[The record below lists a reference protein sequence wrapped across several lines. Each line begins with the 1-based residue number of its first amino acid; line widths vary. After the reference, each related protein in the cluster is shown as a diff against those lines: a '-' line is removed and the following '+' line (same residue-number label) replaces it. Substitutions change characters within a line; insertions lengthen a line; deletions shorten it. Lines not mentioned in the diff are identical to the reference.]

1 VFAKVTILPYNSCWR
16 LIHNLL
22 RKSASACDYSRKPK
36 TAQMASTPDRG
47 PAARPH
53 LGSLANTLIVA
64 SGYLLSRMLGLARDV
79 IILSQFGTGREIDAY
94 RAAFGILDLIYL
106 VVAGGALGSAFIPVF
121 AGFLSQ
127 QQEEDA
133 WRLAN
138 TVLNLALV
146 ALLAACA
153 LIALLADPLVALTI
167 GSGFDPQKRALT
179 AHILR
184 LLLIQPLLLGLGGLA
199 KAALE
204 SFDRFALPAIG
215 SNLYNV
221 GIIGG
226 ALLAPWLGIY
236 GLVWGVVAGAAL
248 FLLVQLPGLREVG
261 WRYRPAL
268 GLDTSG
274 VAQVGRLLGPRL
286 FGQSAWQIGLL
297 AIASFASQLGEGAVT
312 ANAAALQLMMLPH
325 GLIALSLGTV
335 IFPQLARHHAAGDM
349 AALRRVALGAL
360 RQVLF
365 LALPAAAILG
375 WLGAPIVR
383 ALFERGR
390 FTAVSTALTSQ
401 ALSFYALGLAAF
413 AAAEIL
419 VRTFYA
425 MRDTRTPVYIGVLA
439 VAANIGL
446 GWALLR
452 LGTGLDGLASAF
464 SIANTLEAA
473 LLLALLRPR
482 LGRLGGNFWRALGAM
497 LLATLACS
505 ATLLALRLISAP
517 RLPFIT
523 PADTYRWPSDF
534 LPLVAWLV
542 GAGAVGAA
550 VYAGVAA
557 LLGLAEVR
565 ATWER
570 LRGLAARFRR
580 R

>member
-1 VFAKVTILPYNSCWR
+1 
-16 LIHNLL
+16 
-22 RKSASACDYSRKPK
+22 
-36 TAQMASTPDRG
+36 MASTPDRG
-47 PAARPH
+47 PAARTR
-53 LGSLANTLIVA
+53 LGPLANTLIVA
-64 SGYLLSRMLGLARDV
+64 GGYLLSRVLGLARDV

-94 RAAFGILDLIYL
+94 RAAFGLLDLIYL

-121 AGFLSQ
+121 AGFLAQ
-127 QQEEDA
+127 KQEADA

-138 TVLNLALV
+138 SVLNLALV

-153 LIALLADPLVALTI
+153 LVALLADPLVGLTI
-167 GSGFDPQKRALT
+167 GSGFDAEKRALT
-179 AHILR
+179 AYILR

-199 KAALE
+199 KATLE

-226 ALLAPWLGIY
+226 ALLAPWLGID
-236 GLVWGVVAGAAL
+236 GLVWGVAAGAAL

-268 GLDTSG
+268 SFDAPGL
-274 VAQVGRLLGPRL
+274 AQVGRLLGPRL
-286 FGQSAWQIGLL
+286 FGQSAWQIGLVAL
-297 AIASFASQLGEGAVT
+297 ASFASQLGEGAVT

-365 LALPAAAILG
+365 LSLLAAALLG
-375 WLGAPIVR
+375 WLGVPIVR

-390 FTAVSTALTSQ
+390 FTAASTALT
-401 ALSFYALGLAAF
+401 AEAFNFYAFGLAAF

-425 MRDTRTPVYIGVLA
+425 MRDTRTPVYVGVLA
-439 VAANIGL
+439 VATNIAL
-446 GWALLR
+446 GWGLLR
-452 LGTGLDGLASAF
+452 WGAGLAGLATAF
-464 SIANTLEAA
+464 SVANMLEAA

-482 LGRLGGNFWRALGAM
+482 LGQLGGDFWRALGTM
-497 LLATLACS
+497 LLATLLCGA
-505 ATLLALRLISAP
+505 ALLALRLASAA
-517 RLPFIT
+517 RLPFVA
-523 PADTYRWPSDF
+523 PGDTYRWPADF
-534 LPLVAWLV
+534 LSLVAWLM
-542 GAGAVGAA
+542 GAGAVGTA
-550 VYAGVAA
+550 VYTGVAA
-557 LLGLAEVR
+557 LLGLEEVR
-565 ATWER
+565 ETWAR
-570 LRGLAARFRR
+570 LRALAARFGKR
-580 R
+580 

>member
-1 VFAKVTILPYNSCWR
+1 MT
-16 LIHNLL
+16 
-22 RKSASACDYSRKPK
+22 
-36 TAQMASTPDRG
+36 STPNRG
-47 PAARPH
+47 PTSRARFGP
-53 LGSLANTLIVA
+53 LANTMIVA
-64 SGYLLSRMLGLARDV
+64 GGYLFSRVLGLARDV
-79 IILSQFGTGREIDAY
+79 IILYQFGTSREIDAY
-94 RAAFGILDLIYL
+94 RASFGVLDLIYL
-106 VVAGGALGSAFIPVF
+106 VIAGGALGSAFIPVF

-127 QQEEDA
+127 HDEEDA
-133 WRLAN
+133 WRLAD
-138 TVLNLALV
+138 TILSLALV

-167 GSGFDPQKRALT
+167 GSGFDADKRALT

-199 KAALE
+199 KATLE
-204 SFDRFALPAIG
+204 SFERFALPAIG

-248 FLLVQLPGLREVG
+248 FLMVQLPGLREVG
-261 WRYRPAL
+261 WRYRPSLQLNAP
-268 GLDTSG
+268 G

-286 FGQSAWQIGLL
+286 FGQSAWQIGLV
-297 AIASFASQLGEGAVT
+297 AIASFASQLGDGAVT

-335 IFPQLARHHAAGDM
+335 IFPQLTRHHAAGDM
-349 AALRRVALGAL
+349 GELRRVALGAV

-365 LALPAAAILG
+365 LSLPAAALLG

-390 FTAVSTALTSQ
+390 FTATSTALTSQ
-401 ALSFYALGLAAF
+401 ALSVYAFGLGAF

-425 MRDTRTPVYIGVLA
+425 MRDTRTPVYVGVLA
-439 VAANIGL
+439 VALNMGL

-452 LGTGLDGLASAF
+452 LGRGLGGLAAAF

-482 LGRLGGNFWRALGAM
+482 LGRLGGDFWRALGAM
-497 LLATLACS
+497 LLATLACG
-505 ATLLALRLISAP
+505 AALLALRLMSAA
-517 RLPFIT
+517 RLPFIIPGDT
-523 PADTYRWPSDF
+523 YSWPADF
-534 LPLVAWLV
+534 LALVAWLALAGGV
-542 GAGAVGAA
+542 GMA
-550 VYAGVAA
+550 VYAGAA
-557 LLGLAEVR
+557 V
-565 ATWER
+565 
-570 LRGLAARFRR
+570 
-580 R
+580 

>member
-1 VFAKVTILPYNSCWR
+1 MT
-16 LIHNLL
+16 
-22 RKSASACDYSRKPK
+22 
-36 TAQMASTPDRG
+36 STPNRG
-47 PAARPH
+47 PAPHAR
-53 LGSLANTLIVA
+53 LGPLANTMIVA
-64 SGYLLSRMLGLARDV
+64 GGYLFSRVLGLARDV
-79 IILSQFGTGREIDAY
+79 IILYQFGTSREIDAY

-138 TVLNLALV
+138 SIVNLALV

-167 GSGFDPQKRALT
+167 GSGFDAQKRELT
-179 AHILR
+179 AYILR

-199 KAALE
+199 KATLE
-204 SFDRFALPAIG
+204 SFDHFALPASG

-221 GIIGG
+221 GILGG
-226 ALLAPWLGIY
+226 ALLAPWLGIN

-248 FLLVQLPGLREVG
+248 FLLVQLRGLREVG

-268 GLDTSG
+268 SFTAPG

-286 FGQSAWQIGLL
+286 FGQSAWQIGLIAL
-297 AIASFASQLGEGAVT
+297 ASFASQLGEGAVA

-335 IFPQLARHHAAGDM
+335 IFPQLARHHATGDTI
-349 AALRRVALGAL
+349 ALRRVTLGAL

-375 WLGAPIVR
+375 WLGVPIVR

-390 FTAVSTALTSQ
+390 FTATSTALTAQ
-401 ALSFYALGLAAF
+401 AFNFYALGLAAF

-419 VRTFYA
+419 VRAFYA
-425 MRDTRTPVYIGVLA
+425 MRDTRRPVYVGVLV
-439 VAANIGL
+439 VALNIGL
-446 GWALLR
+446 GWGLLR
-452 LGTGLDGLASAF
+452 LGAGLRGLATAF
-464 SIANTLEAA
+464 SVATTIEAA

-482 LGRLGGNFWRALGAM
+482 LGRLGGDFWRALATM
-497 LLATLACS
+497 LLATLVCS
-505 ATLLALRLISAP
+505 AVLLALRQASAAW
-517 RLPFIT
+517 LPFVM
-523 PADTYRWPSDF
+523 PGDTYRWPDDF
-534 LPLVAWLV
+534 LPLVAWLACV
-542 GAGAVGAA
+542 ATVGAA
-550 VYAGVAA
+550 VYGGVAA
-557 LLGLAEVR
+557 LLGLEEVR
-565 ATWER
+565 ATWAR
-570 LRGLAARFRR
+570 LRGLIRR
-580 R
+580 VGKR

>member
-1 VFAKVTILPYNSCWR
+1 
-16 LIHNLL
+16 
-22 RKSASACDYSRKPK
+22 
-36 TAQMASTPDRG
+36 MASTPDRG

-53 LGSLANTLIVA
+53 LGPLANTLIVA
-64 SGYLLSRMLGLARDV
+64 GGYLLSRVLGLARDV
-79 IILSQFGTGREIDAY
+79 IVLYQFGTGREIDAY

-121 AGFLSQ
+121 AGLLSQ
-127 QQEEDA
+127 QQKEDA

-146 ALLAACA
+146 ALLVACA
-153 LIALLADPLVALTI
+153 VIALLADPLVALTI
-167 GSGFDPQKRALT
+167 GSGFDPEKRALT

-221 GIIGG
+221 GVIGG

-236 GLVWGVVAGAAL
+236 GLVWGVAAGAAL

-261 WRYRPAL
+261 WRYRPTL
-268 GLDTSG
+268 RLDATG
-274 VAQVGRLLGPRL
+274 IAQVGQLLGPRL
-286 FGQSAWQIGLL
+286 FGQTAWQIGLV
-297 AIASFASQLGEGAVT
+297 AIGSFASQLGEGAVT
-312 ANAAALQLMMLPH
+312 ANAAALQIMMLPH

-335 IFPQLARHHAAGDM
+335 IFPQLARLHAAGDI

-390 FTAVSTALTSQ
+390 FTAASTALT
-401 ALSFYALGLAAF
+401 AEAFNFYAFGLAAL

-425 MRDTRTPVYIGVLA
+425 MHDTRTPVYVGVLA
-439 VAANIGL
+439 VATNIGL
-446 GWALLR
+446 GWWLLR
-452 LGTGLDGLASAF
+452 LGAGLNGLATAF
-464 SIANTLEAA
+464 SVANTLEAA

-482 LGRLGGNFWRALGAM
+482 LGRLGGDFWRALGTM
-497 LLATLACS
+497 LLATLVCGA
-505 ATLLALRLISAP
+505 ALLALRLASAA
-517 RLPFIT
+517 RLPFIV
-523 PADTYRWPSDF
+523 PGDNYRWPADF
-534 LPLVAWLV
+534 LPLLAWLA
-542 GAGAVGAA
+542 GAGAMGAA
-550 VYAGVAA
+550 VYVGVAG
-557 LLGLAEVR
+557 LLRVEEVR

-570 LRGLAARFRR
+570 LRGLAARFGRR
-580 R
+580 